1 MPSRLIEVFLSQDCE
16 EVARKAIAQTDGVE
30 QWSIRLGEDK
40 TLIRIVAEAEDTE
53 PIIDAVEHALEHRS
67 EYRIAVLAVE
77 ASLPR
82 PTEKEEKAKDD
93 ALPNGEEQPEE
104 KGLSRI
110 SRAELYDALHETVI
124 VSRIFI
130 SMVVLAAIV
139 ATIGMARDNVAIIIG
154 AMVLA
159 PLLGPNMALA
169 LGTTLADWSLAKR
182 AIICNSLGVVLSLFV
197 AALLGLVLEWDP
209 SNVEIASR
217 TAPELSDVL
226 LALAAGAAGAIA
238 FTSGVPSSI
247 IGVMV
252 AVALLPPTAAVGML
266 SIQYPM
272 KALGALHLLGI
283 NVVCVNL
290 SAVGVFYAQG
300 LRPRRWWKAENAK
313 RMSRVAFFIWLG
325 LLAALIVLILFARR
339 EDMVPE
345 VLSE

>member
-16 EVARKAIAQTDGVE
+16 EVARQAIARTDGVE
-30 QWSIRLGEDK
+30 QWSVRLGEDK
-40 TLIRIVAEAEDTE
+40 TLIRVVADAEDTE
-53 PIIDAVEHALEHRS
+53 GIIDAVEHALEHRA

-82 PTEKEEKAKDD
+82 PTPEEEKAK
-93 ALPNGEEQPEE
+93 AEAHPEGEKPAEE
-104 KGLSRI
+104 KPLLRI
-110 SRAELYDALHETVI
+110 SRAELYDALQETVI

-130 SMVVLAAIV
+130 AMVVLAAIV
-139 ATIGMARDNVAIIIG
+139 ATIGLARDNVAIIIG

-182 AIICNSLGVVLSLFV
+182 AMICNGLGVGLSLVV
-197 AALLGLVLEWDP
+197 AALLGLALGWDP

-217 TAPELSDVL
+217 IAPELSDVL

-238 FTSGVPSSI
+238 FTSGVPSSV

-266 SIQYPM
+266 SIRHPLM
-272 KALGALHLLGI
+272 ALGALHLLAI

-290 SAVGVFYAQG
+290 AAVGVFYAQG
-300 LRPRRWWKAENAK
+300 LRPRGWWKAENAK
-313 RMSRVAFFIWLG
+313 RMSRIAFFIWCV
-325 LLAALIVLILFARR
+325 LLAALIVLILIARR
-339 EDMVPE
+339 EDMVPDM
-345 VLSE
+345 LSE